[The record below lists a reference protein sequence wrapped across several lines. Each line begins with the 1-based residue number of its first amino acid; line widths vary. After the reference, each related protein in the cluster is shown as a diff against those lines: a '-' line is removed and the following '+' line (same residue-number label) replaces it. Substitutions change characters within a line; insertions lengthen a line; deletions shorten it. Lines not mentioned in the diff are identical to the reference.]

1 MSWWTRFRSLF
12 ARTFPGVA
20 GGDAGERAA
29 AAHLRTA
36 GLTIIARNWRNPRDR
51 REEIDLV
58 CEDDGVL
65 VFVEVKTRAT
75 SALVPGYHTVTRKK
89 KAILR
94 RACRAYLN
102 RLHPPPEHHR
112 FDIVDVVTSG
122 HEADDRAGGRVL
134 EVHHY
139 ENVPLFE
146 DVR

>member
-20 GGDAGERAA
+20 GGALGERAA
-29 AAHLRTA
+29 ARHLRAA

-58 CEDDGVL
+58 CEDGGVL
-65 VFVEVKTRAT
+65 VFVEVKTRAA
-75 SALVPGYHTVTRKK
+75 SALVPGYHTVNRTK

-94 RACRAYLN
+94 RACRAYLK
-102 RLHPPPEHHR
+102 RLHPQPEYHR
-112 FDIVDVVTSG
+112 FDIVDVVTG
-122 HEADDRAGGRVL
+122 ETAAGGHAENRII

-146 DVR
+146 